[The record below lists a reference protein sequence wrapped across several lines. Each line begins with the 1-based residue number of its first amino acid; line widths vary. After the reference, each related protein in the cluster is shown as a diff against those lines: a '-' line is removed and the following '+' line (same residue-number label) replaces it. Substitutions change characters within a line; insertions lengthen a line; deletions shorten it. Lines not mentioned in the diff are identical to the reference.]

1 MLCCIRLRHGC
12 MARSRI
18 PIVKRMAKIVG
29 SIEAPPRRIAS
40 PVESSESADSPTTSW
55 NVAQVILATVATVFA
70 LHWAQR
76 FFIPLFLGLIVAY
89 TLNPLV
95 AWMERHHVHRIVGST
110 VAMLILVCVGAVGVM
125 SLRGQVEGILDS
137 VPEAAGKL
145 SAALREIA
153 DEPNTMQKVQA
164 AARELEQATNQAT
177 DGSSNQKKPPTRVV
191 FDGPKFK
198 LVDFLWTGSM
208 GMFGIMGE
216 AVMLV
221 LLVLFLLLSGD
232 TFKRKLIHLTGP
244 SLSRRKIT
252 VAILDDIDR
261 SIQNYMLTLLLAN
274 VVLALLTWAAF
285 RWIGLENAGAW
296 AVAAGV
302 LHFIPYLG
310 PVLTALATGMAAF
323 LQFESFKMT
332 LLVAGISLVIATL
345 VGMVLVTW
353 MSGKMTKMNATV
365 VFIALLFW
373 GWLWGAWGLL
383 FAIPIMGMVKV
394 FAEHVEALQP
404 LAELLGE

>member
-1 MLCCIRLRHGC
+1 MKLKKTT
-12 MARSRI
+12 
-18 PIVKRMAKIVG
+18 P
-29 SIEAPPRRIAS
+29 SIEAAAARTAS
-40 PVESSESADSPTTSW
+40 SADPAASSTSSPATSW
-55 NVAQVILATVATVFA
+55 NLAQIIVATVAAVFA

-76 FFIPLFLGLIVAY
+76 FFIPLMLGVLVAF
-89 TLNPLV
+89 TLNPV
-95 AWMERHHVHRIVGST
+95 VSWMERHHIHRILGST
-110 VAMLILVCVGAVGVM
+110 LVMIALLCAGALAIV
-125 SLRGQVEGILDS
+125 SLRDQVQGILDR
-137 VPEAAGKL
+137 VPEATGKL
-145 SAALREIA
+145 SAALRDIA
-153 DEPNTMQKVQA
+153 DQPNAMQKMQA
-164 AARELEQATNQAT
+164 AARELEQATNQAAN
-177 DGSSNQKKPPTRVV
+177 GSTEQKKPPTRVIV
-191 FDGPKFK
+191 DEPKFK
-198 LVDFLWTGSM
+198 LVDLLWTGSM

-216 AVMLV
+216 MVMLL

-232 TFKRKLIHLTGP
+232 TFKRKLMHLTGP
-244 SLSRRKIT
+244 SWSKRKIT

-261 SIQNYMLTLLLAN
+261 SIQSYMLTLLFAN

-296 AVAAGV
+296 GVAAGV

-323 LQFESFKMT
+323 LQFESFTMT
-332 LLVAGISLVIATL
+332 MLVAGSSLLIATL

-365 VFIALLFW
+365 VFISLLFW

-383 FAIPIMGMVKV
+383 LAIPIMGMVKV
-394 FAEHVEALQP
+394 FAEHVESLQP

>member
-1 MLCCIRLRHGC
+1 
-12 MARSRI
+12 
-18 PIVKRMAKIVG
+18 VKTIGKTTPSVRG
-29 SIEAPPRRIAS
+29 SPPRT
-40 PVESSESADSPTTSW
+40 EDLSESLAAVPATSW
-55 NVAQVILATVATVFA
+55 NVAQLIVATVATVFA

-76 FFIPLFLGLIVAY
+76 FFIPLILGIIVAF

-95 AWMERHHVHRIVGST
+95 AWMERHHVHRIIGST
-110 VAMLILVCVGAVGVM
+110 LVMITLVCAGALAIM
-125 SLRGQVEGILDS
+125 SLRDQVQGILDR

-153 DEPNTMQKVQA
+153 DEPNTVQKMQA
-164 AARELEQATNQAT
+164 AARELEQATSQAAN
-177 DGSSNQKKPPTRVV
+177 GSTNQKKPPTRVV
-191 FDGPKFK
+191 VDEPKFK
-198 LVDFLWTGSM
+198 LVDLLWTGSM

-216 AVMLV
+216 TIMLV

-232 TFKRKLIHLTGP
+232 TFKRKVMQLTGP
-244 SLSRRKIT
+244 SLSKKKIT

-274 VVLALLTWAAF
+274 VLLALLTWVAF
-285 RWIGLENAGAW
+285 RWIGLDNAGAW

-323 LQFESFKMT
+323 LQFESFTMV
-332 LLVAGISLVIATL
+332 LLVAGSSLVIATL

-353 MSGKMTKMNATV
+353 MSGKIAKMNATV

-394 FAEHVEALQP
+394 FAEHVEALHP